1 MYFNIWCRLFPSYR
15 PPPPSSKRAVFIF
28 CPKCCAMFR
37 NEWNINFPI
46 FSSILTIWLNFEP
59 TWTTY
64 YINIYYIDI
73 LYRTTYYIGEPSHP
87 SGQGAAFDE
96 DVKPIIELLE
106 GSSLL
111 HWAASRGYNEIL
123 HYITRGV
130 EVSFSKASQGKI
142 STIYGI
148 YVATLS
154 ETVVLI
160 NGKRRQFWS
169 LSFVLCFRRYLNR
182 ARNETCV
189 RSLGCRSEI
198 SSY

>member
-1 MYFNIWCRLFPSYR
+1 
-15 PPPPSSKRAVFIF
+15 
-28 CPKCCAMFR
+28 MFR

-46 FSSILTIWLNFEP
+46 FSSILTIWLHFEP
-59 TWTTY
+59 PWTTY

-87 SGQGAAFDE
+87 SGQGAAFD
-96 DVKPIIELLE
+96 DYVKPIIELLE

-111 HWAASRGYNEIL
+111 HWAASRGYKEIL
-123 HYITRGV
+123 HNIVTRGV
-130 EVSFSKASQGKI
+130 EVSFSKATRKNINERFTPRQSR
-142 STIYGI
+142 SGI